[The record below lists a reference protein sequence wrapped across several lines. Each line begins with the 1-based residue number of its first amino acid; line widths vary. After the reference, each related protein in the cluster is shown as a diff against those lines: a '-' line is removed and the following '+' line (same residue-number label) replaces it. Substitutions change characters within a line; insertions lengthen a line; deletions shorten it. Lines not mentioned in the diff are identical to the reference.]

1 MTRDMVQDWEGLP
14 DFAESDLNAPVE
26 AVSDMP
32 GMGAFE
38 GVQVK
43 AADLMNKPFDL
54 LAVRRLKSHKSKEGY
69 FYVAQCR
76 DAETGELF
84 STALGG
90 PAVLRVVNAWLQK
103 GAKRPLRATLK
114 EHEGGEYGHYNVLE

>member
-1 MTRDMVQDWEGLP
+1 MKRDMVEDWEGLP

-26 AVSDMP
+26 VVGDMP

-38 GVQVK
+38 GAQIK

-54 LAVRRLKSHKSKEGY
+54 LAVRRLTSHKSTEGY

-76 DAETGELF
+76 DPETKTLF
-84 STALGG
+84 STTLGG
-90 PAVLRVVNAWLQK
+90 PAVLRVVNAWLSK